1 MKYIIGIILIIIFVS
16 AVCYLWYMWEVGSFR
31 NELSTDYPVTLS
43 TDADTDTHNKD
54 KSDGEGTHH
63 HDKSVSELLND
74 GDNNGNVNT
83 FNQETEETNTQTNNG
98 NPSDEHALMH
108 TQNEEDDIK
117 ESPFGFGL
125 YPDIPTGF
133 PVTASWEFPSDMFP
147 TEIQR
152 QGELVTR
159 VLIKLYNEGDQNFIA
174 GKWHN
179 GKVYPIYPNTFY
191 VEVNEGYIDIG
202 GKKLKTDAVR
212 VLGPSGTHNIQKQ
225 LQKLIPAGKTVP
237 GVRVLEM
244 QSHGINP
251 YNYVFS
257 K

>member
-1 MKYIIGIILIIIFVS
+1 MKYIIGIISILLFVS
-16 AVCYLWYMWEVGSFR
+16 TVCYLWYVWEVGRFK
-31 NELSTDYPVTLS
+31 NELSTDYPLTQS
-43 TDADTDTHNKD
+43 TDTDTDIHNKD
-54 KSDGEGTHH
+54 KSDGESTHL
-63 HDKSVSELLND
+63 DKSVSELLKD
-74 GDNNGNVNT
+74 VDNKKNEKT
-83 FNQETEETNTQTNNG
+83 FNRETEGTDTQSNND
-98 NPSDEHALMH
+98 NPLDEHALMH
-108 TQNEEDDIK
+108 THNEDDEIK

-125 YPDIPTGF
+125 YPEIPTGF

-159 VLIKLYNEGDQNFIA
+159 VLIKLYNEGDHNFIA
-174 GKWHN
+174 GKWHK

-202 GKKLKTDAVR
+202 DKKLKTDNVR
-212 VLGPSGTHNIQKQ
+212 ILGPSGTHYIQKQ
-225 LQKLIPAGKTVP
+225 LQKLIPAGKTLP

-251 YNYVFS
+251 YNYVFP